1 MKFIRPSADT
11 FFNCYNIKERKF
23 MARLKLGLRHLHY
36 HDSKH
41 NFQDLLNPICNS
53 VSSIK
58 TTVQYFLHFANLS
71 DEKLSSWTSFGTSM
85 IIFSVQVILEFQR
98 CLYLV
103 SFVLDEMKNK
113 SILNTTNKHIA
124 LTKRFDVTPINSWSM
139 YLDLWI
145 QT

>member
-23 MARLKLGLRHLHY
+23 MARLRLGLRHLLY
-36 HDSKH
+36 HDFKH
-41 NFQDLLNPICNS
+41 NFQDLLNPVCNF

-58 TTVQYFLHFANLS
+58 TSVQYFLHFPNLS

-85 IIFSVQVILEFQR
+85 IIFLAQVILEFQR

-103 SFVLDEMKNK
+103 SSFLDETKNK

-124 LTKRFDVTPINSWSM
+124 LTKRFDLTPINSWSM